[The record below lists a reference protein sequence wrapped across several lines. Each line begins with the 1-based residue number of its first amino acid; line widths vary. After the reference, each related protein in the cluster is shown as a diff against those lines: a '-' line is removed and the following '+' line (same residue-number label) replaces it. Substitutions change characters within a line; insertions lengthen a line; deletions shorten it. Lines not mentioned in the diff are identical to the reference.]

1 MRQRER
7 VQCPHCKVDLAE
19 RYLTA
24 HYQSQN
30 VQGRGLQY
38 TDSPPPSVD
47 CRVSFMRTVV
57 KVACP
62 VEGYRGEG
70 GAIITNLQIHFLLIH
85 VWDIIVI
92 LEEVNHPHPF
102 CPD

>member
-1 MRQRER
+1 
-7 VQCPHCKVDLAE
+7 
-19 RYLTA
+19 
-24 HYQSQN
+24 
-30 VQGRGLQY
+30 
-38 TDSPPPSVD
+38 
-47 CRVSFMRTVV
+47 MRTVV
-57 KVACP
+57 TVACP
-62 VEGYRGEG
+62 VEGYRGVG